1 MFVVVNFTYQAG
13 GRFPTES
20 VLRANDMGVTR
31 PTKNAT
37 KNHPIH
43 GKVVAVSTKDN
54 FRRPVPKTYSY
65 RYEVTGDAGPAGDPL
80 VRAGAA
86 IIEGRY
92 RGRGATWNVAR
103 SVVEP
108 DTYLVKAGYIH
119 PLEENPMAYP
129 PRAVVNPEIV
139 AAAAQRTP
147 GFPSAPAANKAVRP
161 RPQMEPPA
169 TTRYESPAP
178 PPSAIRRPG
187 ARPTPANESAYK
199 KTG

>member
-1 MFVVVNFTYQAG
+1 
-13 GRFPTES
+13 
-20 VLRANDMGVTR
+20 MGVSQKPQQPR
-31 PTKNAT
+31 TKT
-37 KNHPIH
+37 HPVH
-43 GKVVAVSTKDN
+43 GKVVAVSTKEN

-65 RYEVTGDAGPAGDPL
+65 RYEVVGDAGPAGDPL

-108 DTYLVKAGYIH
+108 QTYLVRGGYVH

-129 PRAVVNPEIV
+129 PRSVVNPDAL

-147 GFPSAPAANKAVRP
+147 GFPSAAAVNKVVRP
-161 RPQMEPPA
+161 KPPV
-169 TTRYESPAP
+169 AP
-178 PPSAIRRPG
+178 PTKRFDSATPVSVPAQIRRTG

>member
-1 MFVVVNFTYQAG
+1 VNRQ
-13 GRFPTES
+13 PQ
-20 VLRANDMGVTR
+20 NH
-31 PTKNAT
+31 T
-37 KNHPIH
+37 KNHPLH

-65 RYEVTGDAGPAGDPL
+65 RYEVVGDAGPEGEPL

-108 DTYLVKAGYIH
+108 QTYLVRGGYVH

-129 PRAVVNPEIV
+129 PRSVVNPDAV
-139 AAAAQRTP
+139 AAAATRTP
-147 GFPSAPAANKAVRP
+147 GFPSAAAVNKAVRP
-161 RPQMEPPA
+161 PRQQAEPAAKRAQPA
-169 TTRYESPAP
+169 ATGPTSV
-178 PPSAIRRPG
+178 PSQLRRPG

>member
-1 MFVVVNFTYQAG
+1 
-13 GRFPTES
+13 
-20 VLRANDMGVTR
+20 MGVNR
-31 PTKNAT
+31 QPLNHTKT
-37 KNHPIH
+37 HPLH

-65 RYEVTGDAGPAGDPL
+65 RYEVVGDAGPEGEPL

-108 DTYLVKAGYIH
+108 QTYLVRGGYVH

-129 PRAVVNPEIV
+129 PRAAVNPDAV
-139 AAAAQRTP
+139 AAAATRTP
-147 GFPSAPAANKAVRP
+147 GFPSAATVNKVARPP
-161 RPQMEPPA
+161 RPEVAKKRAEPPA
-169 TTRYESPAP
+169 TGPTSVPAQL
-178 PPSAIRRPG
+178 RRTG

>member
-1 MFVVVNFTYQAG
+1 MAVSRQSKAQ
-13 GRFPTES
+13 
-20 VLRANDMGVTR
+20 
-31 PTKNAT
+31 TKT
-37 KNHPIH
+37 HPIH

-65 RYEVTGDAGPAGDPL
+65 RYEVIGDAGPADAPL

-92 RGRGATWNVAR
+92 RGRGATWNMAR

-108 DTYLVKAGYIH
+108 ETYLVRGGYVH

-129 PRAVVNPEIV
+129 PRSVVNPDAV
-139 AAAAQRTP
+139 AAAATRTP
-147 GFPSAPAANKAVRP
+147 GFPSAAAAKVARPQPPVAPAATKRFD
-161 RPQMEPPA
+161 
-169 TTRYESPAP
+169 SGAP
-178 PPSAIRRPG
+178 PVVSVPSQIRRTG
-187 ARPTPANESAYK
+187 ARPTPANESAGYK

>member
-1 MFVVVNFTYQAG
+1 MAVPKPPQN
-13 GRFPTES
+13 R
-20 VLRANDMGVTR
+20 
-31 PTKNAT
+31 TKS
-37 KNHPIH
+37 HPIH
-43 GKVVAVSTKDN
+43 GKVISVSTKEN

-65 RYEVTGDAGPAGDPL
+65 RYEVNADAGPADEPL

-92 RGRGATWNVAR
+92 RGRTAQWNVAR

-108 DTYLVKAGYIH
+108 ETYVVKAGYVH

-129 PRAVVNPEIV
+129 PRSVMNPDHV
-139 AAAAQRTP
+139 AAQATRTP
-147 GFPSAPAANKAVRP
+147 GFPAGKSLRP
-161 RPQMEPPA
+161 RLPEPPLSKRFDAPPA
-169 TTRYESPAP
+169 TTAP
-178 PPSAIRRPG
+178 IRRTG

>member
-1 MFVVVNFTYQAG
+1 
-13 GRFPTES
+13 
-20 VLRANDMGVTR
+20 MGVTR
-31 PTKNAT
+31 PPKNHT

-108 DTYLVKAGYIH
+108 QTYLVKGGYVH
-119 PLEENPMAYP
+119 PLEDNPMAYP
-129 PRAVVNPEIV
+129 PRATVNPDAV
-139 AAAAQRTP
+139 AAAATRTP
-147 GFPSAPAANKAVRP
+147 GFPSAAAVNKLVRP
-161 RPQMEPPA
+161 RPQVEPPA
-169 TTRYESPAP
+169 TKRFDSAA